1 MNQTLPTMHFR
12 KHRKKLL
19 RIYLVNKKMCKGLS
33 NFQIEKTPKDINDP
47 DKNDSFAG
55 VFPAYRSNRFMDY
68 KTMISEKK
76 GNIHLS

>member
-1 MNQTLPTMHFR
+1 MHFR

-19 RIYLVNKKMCKGLS
+19 RTYLVNKKMSKGIS
-33 NFQIEKTPKDINDP
+33 NFQIEKTLKDIDDP

-55 VFPAYRSNRFMDY
+55 VFPAYRSYRFIDY

-76 GNIHLS
+76 GKYPFIIVNTNS